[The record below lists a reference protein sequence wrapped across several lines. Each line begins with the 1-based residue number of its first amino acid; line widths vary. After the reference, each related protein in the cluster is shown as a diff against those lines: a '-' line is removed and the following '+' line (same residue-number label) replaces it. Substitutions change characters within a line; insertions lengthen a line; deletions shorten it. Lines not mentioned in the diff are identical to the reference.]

1 MVKFF
6 FLINPISGGGQ
17 GKVVHEFLPDI
28 MRSMDFRDEEWRAE
42 FTKALGMREQI
53 RTALAE
59 AETLIAVGGDGT
71 VSAVLSEM
79 VEHPRRGEVKIGL
92 VPFGTGND
100 LSRVLG
106 LYKPFVEQGLL
117 YLIRSL
123 ILANPI
129 SFDIW
134 RVGGRGAFANYFS
147 AGIDARIAHG
157 FDKAR
162 KTGKIRSNS
171 AIANKLHYVRIFFAE
186 RRYSIGSGFLTVVNE
201 RGGKE
206 VIDLTG
212 FRSVIIGNIPSF
224 ASGTNP
230 FLNSNMADGLLEVVC
245 VPNMF
250 SFLGVLA
257 LGTVPVL
264 GKIFKRYLMKS
275 YKASYVRLDVAA
287 NEFLQLDGED
297 LSGKF
302 SGGVELTYGCQ
313 VQMLS
318 LRSE

>member
-17 GKVVHEFLPDI
+17 GKVVHGFLPDI
-28 MRSMDFRDEEWRAE
+28 MRSMDFGDEEWKAE
-42 FTKALGMREQI
+42 FTKGDGMREQI
-53 RTALAE
+53 RE
-59 AETLIAVGGDGT
+59 AISGTETLIAVGGDGT

-106 LYKPFVEQGLL
+106 LYKPFIEQGLL

-123 ILANPI
+123 ILATPI

-157 FDKAR
+157 FDSER
-162 KTGKIRSNS
+162 KGGKIRSSS
-171 AIANKLHYVRIFFAE
+171 ALANKLHYVRIFFAE
-186 RRYSIGSGFLTVVNE
+186 RKYSIKSGFLTVVNE

-224 ASGTNP
+224 ASGSNP

-250 SFLGVLA
+250 SFIGVLA
-257 LGTVPVL
+257 LGTIPFIGSV
-264 GKIFKRYLMKS
+264 FKRYLMKS
-275 YKASYVRLDVAA
+275 YKASYVRLDVASG
-287 NEFLQLDGED
+287 EFLQLDGED

>member
-17 GKVVHEFLPDI
+17 GKVVHDFLPDI
-28 MRSMDFRDEEWRAE
+28 MRSMAFGDGEWKAE
-42 FTKALGMREQI
+42 FTKASGMREQI
-53 RTALAE
+53 RSALSE

-79 VEHPRRGEVKIGL
+79 VEHPRRSEVKIGL

-123 ILANPI
+123 ILATPI
-129 SFDIW
+129 TFDIW

-147 AGIDARIAHG
+147 AGIDACIAHG
-157 FDKAR
+157 FDRDR

-171 AIANKLHYVRIFFAE
+171 PFANKLHYVRIFFAE
-186 RRYSIGSGFLTVVNE
+186 RKYSIASGFLTVVNE

-206 VIDLTG
+206 VVDLAG
-212 FRSVIIGNIPSF
+212 FRSIIVGNIPSF
-224 ASGTNP
+224 ASGSNP
-230 FLNSNMADGLLEVVC
+230 FLNSNVADGLLEVVC

-250 SFLGVLA
+250 SFIGVLA
-257 LGTVPVL
+257 LGAVPVV
-264 GKIFKRYLMKS
+264 GQIFKRYLMKS
-275 YKASYVRLDVAA
+275 YKASYVRLDMAA
-287 NEFLQLDGED
+287 GEFLQLDGED